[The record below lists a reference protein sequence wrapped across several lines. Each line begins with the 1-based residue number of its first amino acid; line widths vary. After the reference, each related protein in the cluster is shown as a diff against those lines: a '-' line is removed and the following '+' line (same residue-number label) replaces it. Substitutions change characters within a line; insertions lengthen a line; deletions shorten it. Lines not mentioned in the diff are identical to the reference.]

1 MRPLRLRMTAFG
13 PYAGTEELDF
23 TLFGRQGVFLLHGP
37 TGAGKTTILDAICFA
52 LFGDT
57 SGGDRDGKGMRSHL
71 ADVETLTEVV
81 LDFAIGA
88 ESYRVRRVPEQ
99 ERPKRRGEGT
109 TTASQDA
116 TLWRRTHCA
125 ADDNDEGEVLEGGWT
140 RVTQRVEQTLGF
152 GEDQFRQVVVLPQG
166 RFRELLNASS
176 GDREEILETLFG
188 TERFRRLQEKLK
200 KAAGEVESQRKKL
213 IERRSWVLQEAGA
226 ASEEDLR
233 VGREKA
239 AQAYA
244 EAGTAVTERRGAHE
258 SAQRAVEEARAEV
271 ARIREQEEAERELNG
286 LMARAEEM
294 MVLRA
299 VLQAAER
306 AAGLEDVEREEAG
319 RREAAAAAEARE
331 QEARES
337 LAAAEER
344 QQEADAVLAAERE
357 KEGDRVSA
365 RQEVQRLDTL
375 VERVQLLARSATDLA
390 ASRGKEE
397 RARVARDA
405 EAARVQTLQEQI
417 DPRRA
422 EADVLR
428 EAAGRVDAAE
438 AAVREARQV
447 ANDRGRLEEA
457 RTRLGEQ
464 QAALS
469 KVVGTR
475 GQTETEHAEA
485 EARYRALRDL
495 WLHSQAAVLSGALE
509 PGEPCPVCGSVEHP
523 APAVPPP
530 DLPTHA
536 EVEAAEERLSEI
548 GAELAKA
555 RRAETEAMGRVESA
569 EAQVQDLTS
578 RLGAAAERD
587 VAAAEAE
594 RERAEAERAA
604 AVAARERLE
613 SIEQETA
620 DLTEEIGTAEQLLRE
635 LEEDHR
641 RAVEAVR
648 VVDALVAERASG
660 IPEELRDPD
669 ALERARSSAA
679 QRLGSLDQALEA
691 ARAAAE
697 ECTREAAVQRKEL
710 EGAAQAREEA
720 ARAAAEAAERFEDR
734 LREARLDRDG
744 YRSARRSA
752 AECEE
757 MRAEFDTH
765 QASLTA
771 AQARTARARE
781 AVTAEVEPE
790 LQELENAAAALKA
803 ELEEAIEEQGRS
815 KNRLE
820 QHDGWIRSHEEI
832 SEELAAVDAE
842 YQVIG
847 RVSEV
852 ADGGNEAR
860 ITFQRYVLGALLEE
874 VLVQASARLR
884 IMSRSRYELQRADRL
899 ERRRLGG
906 LDLEVMDHY
915 TSKPRPAKS
924 LSGGEGFLAS
934 LSLALGLADVI
945 QAQEGGIHLE
955 TIFVD
960 EGFGTL
966 DPESLDLAM
975 RALLDLQ
982 ASGRLVGIISH
993 VPELRQQISNRL
1005 EVVPGHRGSSV
1016 RIHTA

>member
-52 LFGDT
+52 LFGNT

-81 LDFAIGA
+81 LDFAIGP
-88 ESYRVRRVPEQ
+88 ECYRVRRVPEQ

-116 TLWRRTHCA
+116 TLWRRTHCPA
-125 ADDNDEGEVLEGGWT
+125 EDNDEGEVLENGWT
-140 RVTQRVEQTLGF
+140 KVTQRVKETLGF
-152 GEDQFRQVVVLPQG
+152 GEDQFRQIVVLPQG

-176 GDREEILETLFG
+176 DEREKILETLFG

-200 KAAGEVESQRKKL
+200 EAAGEVESQRKKL
-213 IERRSWVLQEAGA
+213 TERRSWVLQEADA
-226 ASEEDLR
+226 ASEEDLQA
-233 VGREKA
+233 GREKA
-239 AQAYA
+239 ARAYA
-244 EAGTAVTERRGAHE
+244 EAGTTVTERRGVHE

-286 LMARAEEM
+286 LIARAEEM
-294 MVLRA
+294 VALRA

-306 AAGLEDVEREEAG
+306 AVGLEDVEREEAE
-319 RREAAAAAEARE
+319 RRGTAAAAEVRE
-331 QEARES
+331 REAREI
-337 LAAAEER
+337 LAAAEQR
-344 QQEADAVLAAERE
+344 QQEADAALAAERE
-357 KEGDRVSA
+357 REGERVSA
-365 RQEVQRLDTL
+365 RQEVQRLEAL
-375 VERVQLLARSATDLA
+375 VERVELLARSVTDLA
-390 ASRGKEE
+390 VARSEEE
-397 RARVARDA
+397 RARAARDA
-405 EAARVQTLQEQI
+405 EAARGQALQEQI
-417 DPRRA
+417 EPRRA
-422 EADVLR
+422 EAAILR
-428 EAAGRVDAAE
+428 ETAGRVDAAE
-438 AAVREARQV
+438 AAVREARHV
-447 ANDRGRLEEA
+447 ANDRRRLEEA
-457 RTRLGEQ
+457 RIRLGEQ

-469 KVVGTR
+469 ATVGTR
-475 GQTETEHAEA
+475 EKTEREHEKAEN
-485 EARYRALRDL
+485 RYRALRDL
-495 WLHSQAAVLSGALE
+495 WLHSQAAVLSGALK

-523 APAVPPP
+523 DPAVSPP
-530 DLPTHA
+530 DLPKHA
-536 EVEAAEERLSEI
+536 EVEAAEKSLAAI
-548 GAELAKA
+548 GADLAEA
-555 RRAETEAMGRVESA
+555 RRAETEAIGRVESA
-569 EAQVQDLTS
+569 EEQVQDLTS
-578 RLGAAAERD
+578 RLGDAAECGL
-587 VAAAEAE
+587 AAAEAE
-594 RERAEAERAA
+594 LARAEAERVA
-604 AVAARERLE
+604 AVDAGEQLE
-613 SIEQETA
+613 SIEREIANVT
-620 DLTEEIGTAEQLLRE
+620 DEIGNTEQLLQK
-635 LEEDHR
+635 LEEAHR
-641 RAVEAVR
+641 HSIEALR
-648 VVDALVAERASG
+648 VADALATERASSV
-660 IPEELRDPD
+660 PEKLRDPD
-669 ALERARSSAA
+669 ALEHARSSAA
-679 QRLGSLDQALEA
+679 HCLTSLDQALEA
-691 ARAAAE
+691 
-697 ECTREAAVQRKEL
+697 
-710 EGAAQAREEA
+710 A

-734 LREARLDRDG
+734 LREAQFDRDG
-744 YRSARRSA
+744 YRSAKRSA
-752 AECEE
+752 AECES
-757 MRAEFDTH
+757 MRAELDKH

-790 LQELENAAAALKA
+790 LHEMESAAAALKT

-820 QHDGWIRSHEEI
+820 QHDSWIRSYEEV
-832 SEELAAVDAE
+832 SEQLAVVDAE

-852 ADGGNEAR
+852 AGGGNEAR

-884 IMSRSRYELQRADRL
+884 RMSRSRYELQRADRL

-945 QAQEGGIHLE
+945 QAQEGGVHLE

-1005 EVVPGHRGSSV
+1005 EVVSGHRGSSV
-1016 RIHTA
+1016 RVHTT

>member
-1 MRPLRLRMTAFG
+1 MRLLRLRMTAFG

-140 RVTQRVEQTLGF
+140 KVTQRVKETIGF

-166 RFRELLNASS
+166 RFRELLNANS
-176 GDREEILETLFG
+176 DEREKILETLFG
-188 TERFRRLQEKLK
+188 TERFRRLQDRLK
-200 KAAGEVESQRKKL
+200 ETARDVKRRHETL
-213 IERRSWVLQEAGA
+213 TERRSWVLQEAGA
-226 ASEEDLR
+226 ASEEELR
-233 VGREKA
+233 AGREKA
-239 AQAYA
+239 AGAYA

-294 MVLRA
+294 MALRA

-306 AAGLEDVEREEAG
+306 AAGLEDVEREETG
-319 RREAAAAAEARE
+319 RRETAAAAEARE

-337 LAAAEER
+337 LAGAEEK
-344 QQEADAVLAAERE
+344 QQEADGVLAAERE
-357 KEGDRVSA
+357 KEGDRISA
-365 RQEVQRLDTL
+365 RQEVQRLDAL
-375 VERVQLLARSATDLA
+375 VERVQLLARSAADLA
-390 ASRGKEE
+390 ASRGEE
-397 RARVARDA
+397 EKARAARDT

-417 DPRRA
+417 EPRRA

-438 AAVREARQV
+438 ATVREARRV
-447 ANDRGRLEEA
+447 ADDRGRLEAA

-464 QAALS
+464 QAILS
-469 KVVGTR
+469 AAVGSR
-475 GQTETEHAEA
+475 EETETEHAEA

-509 PGEPCPVCGSVEHP
+509 PGEPCPVCGSIEHP

-530 DLPTHA
+530 NLPKHA
-536 EVEAAEERLSEI
+536 EVEAAEERLSAI

-555 RRAETEAMGRVESA
+555 RRAETEAMGRVESS
-569 EAQVQDLTS
+569 EEQVQDLTS
-578 RLGAAAERD
+578 RLGGAAEWD

-594 RERAEAERAA
+594 RATVVE
-604 AVAARERLE
+604 ARERLE
-613 SIEQETA
+613 SIEQEIA
-620 DLTEEIGTAEQLLRE
+620 DLTAEIGTAEQLLRG
-635 LEEDHR
+635 LEEAHR
-641 RAVEAVR
+641 QAVEAVR
-648 VVDALVAERASG
+648 VADALMAERASG

-669 ALERARSSAA
+669 ALEHARSSAA
-679 QRLGSLDQALEA
+679 HRLTSLDQALEA

-710 EGAAQAREEA
+710 EGAARAREAA

-734 LREARLDRDG
+734 LREAHFDRDG

-757 MRAEFDTH
+757 MRAELDTH
-765 QASLTA
+765 QASLAA

-790 LQELENAAAALKA
+790 FQEMENAAAALKD
-803 ELEEAIEEQGRS
+803 ELEQAIEEQGRL
-815 KNRLE
+815 KTRLE
-820 QHDGWIRSHEEI
+820 QHDEWIRSHEEI

-852 ADGGNEAR
+852 AGGGNDAR

-945 QAQEGGIHLE
+945 QAQEGGVHLE

-1005 EVVPGHRGSSV
+1005 EVVSGHRGSSV